1 MKKLL
6 AITLTIL
13 LVLSVFTFS
22 VSAAGTYGEYEQK
35 VIELLADKHTTEI
48 AGEDVDFII
57 PTAYVNQAKA
67 FFAGTAGDVT
77 KIQYEEIVKFINA
90 GIKKAV
96 DTVEADHSL
105 IKNHAVDFAHFP
117 QKVKADI
124 LYNGQQA
131 CAVVDLSLVYDGKN
145 VVITDV
151 ESGKVVFEN
160 KPIVKTT
167 GVDVTSVAVVA
178 AAFAVVIAS
187 AFVIVK
193 KSKQF

>member
-1 MKKLL
+1 MKK
-6 AITLTIL
+6 ILTIS
-13 LVLSVFTFS
+13 LVIMVIFSLFTIS

-35 VIELLADKHTTEI
+35 IIELLADKHTTKI
-48 AGEDVDFII
+48 ANEDIDFII

-67 FFAGTAGDVT
+67 FFSSTSGDVT
-77 KIQYEEIVKFINA
+77 KVQYDEIVKYINA

-117 QKVKADI
+117 KSVKTDI

-131 CAVVDLSLVYDGKN
+131 CAVVDLSLVYDGKH
-145 VVITDV
+145 VEITDV
-151 ESGKVVFEN
+151 ETGKVVFED

-167 GVDVTSVAVVA
+167 GADMTSIAVVA
-178 AAFAVVIAS
+178 AAFAAVIAS
-187 AFVIVK
+187 AFIIVK